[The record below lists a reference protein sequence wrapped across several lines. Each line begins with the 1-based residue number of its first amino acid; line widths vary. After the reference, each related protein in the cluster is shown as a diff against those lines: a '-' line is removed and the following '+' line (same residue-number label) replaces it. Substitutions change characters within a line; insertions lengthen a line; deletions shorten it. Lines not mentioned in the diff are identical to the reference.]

1 MNEQSPPKRAR
12 GRPRNAFADTGPTT
26 VQALDRGLVLLRALA
41 RQEHATL
48 SDLALAV
55 GMPASTV
62 HRILATLQVHGF
74 VELDEASQAWQIGVG
89 AYHVGSVFLRR
100 TNIVEAARGP
110 MRALMQATGET
121 ANLGLPD
128 GDEVVFVAQ
137 VESHAPI
144 RAFFRPGTRSAVHA
158 SGIGKALLA
167 VRSRAEIEGLV
178 GRTGL
183 TPFTETTL
191 STPDRLFADLEK
203 TVARGWSF
211 DDQER
216 HDGMSCIASVV
227 YDTFGAPVA
236 GVSVSGPASR
246 FGPSDIA
253 AIGSQVKE
261 TAETITRTIGGIPA
275 RR

>member
-1 MNEQSPPKRAR
+1 MTDLSSSKRGR
-12 GRPRNAFADTGPTT
+12 GRPRSAFAEAGPII
-26 VQALDRGLVLLRALA
+26 VQALDRGLTVLRALA
-41 RQEHATL
+41 HKEHATL
-48 SDLALAV
+48 SDLALAAD
-55 GMPASTV
+55 MPASTV
-62 HRILATLQVHGF
+62 HRVLSTLQVHGF
-74 VELDEASQAWQIGVG
+74 VELDETTQAWQIGVG

-110 MRALMQATGET
+110 MRTLMRATGET

-158 SGIGKALLA
+158 SGIGKALLS
-167 VRSRAEIEGLV
+167 VRPRPEIEALV
-178 GRTGL
+178 RRTGL
-183 TPFTETTL
+183 TSFTATTL
-191 STPDRLFADLEK
+191 CTPVRLFADLEQ

-211 DDQER
+211 DNQER
-216 HDGMSCIASVV
+216 HDGMSCIASVI
-227 YDTFGAPVA
+227 YDTFGTPVA

-246 FGPSDIA
+246 FGPSEIE

-261 TAETITRTIGGIPA
+261 TARIITRTIGGAPA
-275 RR
+275 QQ